1 MSVGGNDL
9 GFFEV
14 MNACIFRFY
23 NFYSG
28 TCESALEHAQERLNG
43 NEFEER
49 LRIAILE
56 LLNRVKW
63 EKKPV
68 SSHLIFNSQFI
79 MTTPFVFLSD
89 GPFLTLG
96 WL

>member
-1 MSVGGNDL
+1 MLIVNGSLPVDFALMSVGGNDL

-28 TCESALEHAQERLNG
+28 TCESALEHAQERLDG
-43 NEFEER
+43 TEFEDR

-56 LLNRVKW
+56 LLNKVKW
-63 EKKPV
+63 DKKPV
-68 SSHLIFNSQFI
+68 SH
-79 MTTPFVFLSD
+79 PV
-89 GPFLTLG
+89 
-96 WL
+96 